1 MFSTLLG
8 SLPVPSGAPS
18 DAPLDTVVALGEAG
32 LDLVTDGAPGAGPD
46 ADADAVVAR
55 WSAAQ
60 AASSVPVKQVLAG
73 PCSWA
78 RTDDSDPR
86 AAAEA
91 LRPTLHA
98 LVGAGC
104 TFIEIAEDDALAI
117 TTDAAERAAF
127 ADAHRRLVDGSESA
141 HVSLALTGGNL
152 DEAGPA
158 TFFDLAYAS
167 FAFDLIA
174 GPDNWRL
181 VAQAP
186 GDRGI
191 VCGALSPAA
200 DGDETREL
208 LVWAAHYAASSNGRG
223 LARVG
228 LANASSLAGL
238 PRDVALRK
246 LRIVAEAARIA
257 AVESSEELAGL
268 LDRRAIDPRASAS
281 GRRFA
286 PEQRRGQTGRAGRA
300 GRAGR

>member
-1 MFSTLLG
+1 M
-8 SLPVPSGAPS
+8 
-18 DAPLDTVVALGEAG
+18 EG
-32 LDLVTDGAPGAGPD
+32 LHL
-46 ADADAVVAR
+46 
-55 WSAAQ
+55 S
-60 AASSVPVKQVLAG
+60 
-73 PCSWA
+73 
-78 RTDDSDPR
+78 
-86 AAAEA
+86 
-91 LRPTLHA
+91 
-98 LVGAGC
+98 
-104 TFIEIAEDDALAI
+104 LAI
-117 TTDAAERAAF
+117 TGGNADAAGIETILAGAY
-127 ADAHRRLVDGSESA
+127 A
-141 HVSLALTGGNL
+141 SLAL
-152 DEAGPA
+152 
-158 TFFDLAYAS
+158 
-167 FAFDLIA
+167 DLID

-181 VAQAP
+181 AVKAP